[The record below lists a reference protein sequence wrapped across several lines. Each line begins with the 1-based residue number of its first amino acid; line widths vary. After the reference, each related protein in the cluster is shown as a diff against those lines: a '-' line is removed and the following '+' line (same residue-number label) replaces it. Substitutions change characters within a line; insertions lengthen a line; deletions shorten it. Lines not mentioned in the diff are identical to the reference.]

1 MKFPSIHWPLS
12 PILLV
17 SAVSLAAAER
27 LHAIHAKN
35 AGPETVEIRFKL
47 PPPKPLSAAEELA
60 TFKLPRGFRA
70 ELVAAEPL
78 VDTPVALSWD
88 EKGRMYVCE
97 MRDYMRNVEGTGE
110 DQTNGRIVRLEDTD
124 GDGKMD
130 RRTVFAEG
138 LRMPRA
144 VMCVNG
150 GVLVGEPP
158 NLWFLKDTDGDGV
171 ADTKESI
178 DGSFGT
184 GGGQPEHMA
193 NSPVW
198 MLDNWIQV
206 ANHSKRYRLKDGKFE
221 DQVADRRGQWG
232 LTQDDFGR
240 PYFNSNSDFLRANLF
255 PESLGNRN
263 PNFPATAGLGVQL
276 MKDQS
281 TWPSHP
287 TPGVNRGYEPK
298 QLREDGTLAK
308 STATCGPTVYRGTLF
323 PREFR
328 GNVFVPEPA
337 GNLVKRL
344 VINEKNSVLTAANA
358 KLDSEFWT
366 STDERFRPVS
376 AYTGPDGA
384 LYVLDMYRGVIQH
397 TSFLTHYLVANIK
410 DRNLEAPY
418 EMGRIW
424 RVVPV
429 GAKPRM
435 PKLPEQT
442 DKLVDSLNSG
452 DGWVRDTA
460 QRLLVERRDTAAVPA
475 LSNLAKSGKT
485 SLARLHALWT
495 LEGMGALTPEL
506 VSACLKDKE
515 AKVRATAVRLAGRT
529 QLPELM
535 AMLKEQSSDVLMALA
550 FQFGSYPES
559 QQAAIDLALR
569 AGGQPLVRDA
579 LISGLRGRELETLQ
593 ALLEKSAKETP
604 APLVEGLSQAILAER
619 RKDRVKKLLELIVAQ
634 PVESPFRLAM
644 LTGASGKASLSKSG
658 VSTRL
663 LYLESAPGELET
675 LKGEAAAPVAGL
687 VKALDARLAWPG
699 KPGVPPPPV
708 VKPLN
713 ASELALFETGKGVYN
728 TLCVGCHQP
737 SGTGMDGLAP
747 ALVDSE
753 WVLGSPELLP
763 RILLHGLA
771 GPITVGKQSWNLE
784 MPPLGAALTDTQIA
798 GVLTYIRRE
807 WEHGASP
814 ISTELV
820 AKIRAENAERSKS
833 WTGDELKAL
842 LVKAKKPVTPAA
854 DGADSKAAPQAN

>member
-1 MKFPSIHWPLS
+1 MYLPALYRPLS
-12 PILLV
+12 PILLASVV
-17 SAVSLAAAER
+17 SMAPVQR

-47 PPPKPLSAAEELA
+47 PPPKPLSAEEELA
-60 TFKLPRGFRA
+60 TFKLPPGFRA
-70 ELVAAEPL
+70 ELVASEPL

-88 EKGRMYVCE
+88 EKGRLYVCE
-97 MRDYMRNVEGTGE
+97 MRDYMRDVEGTGE

-124 GDGKMD
+124 GDGRMD

-150 GVLVGEPP
+150 GILVGEPP

-178 DGSFGT
+178 DSSFGT

-198 MLDNWIQV
+198 MLDNWIYV
-206 ANHSKRYRLKDGKFE
+206 ANHSKRYRLKDGKFQ

-240 PYFNSNSDFLRANLF
+240 PYFNSNSDFRRPNLF
-255 PESLGNRN
+255 PESLCNRN
-263 PNFPATAGLGVQL
+263 PNFPATAGLGVQI

-308 STATCGPTVYRGTLF
+308 STATCGPTVYRGSLF
-323 PREFR
+323 PKEYR

-344 VINEKNSVLTAANA
+344 VITEKNAVLTAANA
-358 KLDSEFWT
+358 KQDTEFWT

-384 LYVLDMYRGVIQH
+384 LYVVDMYRGVIQH

-418 EMGRIW
+418 ELGRIW
-424 RVVPV
+424 RIVPV

-435 PKLPEQT
+435 PKLSEQA
-442 DKLVDSLNSG
+442 DKLAESLNSPE
-452 DGWVRDTA
+452 GWVRDTA
-460 QRLLVERRDTAAVPA
+460 QRLLVERKDAGAAVGLA
-475 LSNLAKSGKT
+475 KLAKSGKS
-485 SLARLHALWT
+485 SLARIHALWT

-515 AKVRATAVRLAGRT
+515 SKVRATAVRLASRA

-535 AMLKEQSSDVLMALA
+535 ALVKDQSSDVQIALA
-550 FQFGSYPES
+550 FQLGSYPES
-559 QQAAIDLALR
+559 QQAAFELALKS
-569 AGGQPLVRDA
+569 GGQPLIRDA

-593 ALLEKSAKETP
+593 ALLEKNAKETP
-604 APLVEGLSQAILAER
+604 ALLVEGLSQAVLAER
-619 RKDRVKKLLELIVAQ
+619 RKERVKKLLELIVAQ
-634 PVESPFRLAM
+634 PVESPFRVAM
-644 LTGASGKASLSKSG
+644 LTGAAGKTTNAKTSA
-658 VSTRL
+658 RL
-663 LYLESAPGELET
+663 LYLDAAPEELDK
-675 LKGEAAAPVAGL
+675 LKGDPAASVGGL

-728 TLCVGCHQP
+728 SLCVGCHQP
-737 SGTGMDGLAP
+737 TGTGMDGLAP

-753 WVLGSPELLP
+753 WVLGNPELLP

-771 GPITVGKQSWNLE
+771 GPITVGKQTWNLE
-784 MPPLGAALTDTQIA
+784 MPPLGAALNDSQIA

-814 ISTELV
+814 ISQELV
-820 AKIRAENAERSKS
+820 AKIRAENTERSKS

-842 LVKAKKPVTPAA
+842 VKAKKPASPTE
-854 DGADSKAAPQAN
+854 GASEPKGNQSN